1 VAGRLFVRAKQDP
14 YALVPAIT
22 RTIHEIAQD
31 QPVERASTLEDIRA
45 EVLSPDRLNAIVF
58 GGFAGVA
65 LLISVVGVAGV
76 LAFSVSGRTREFGI
90 RMALGA
96 HPRSILANVL
106 SEGLVIACI
115 GIAAG
120 CIAGFGL
127 TRLMGTFIPGV
138 QMPGALTFVASAVLI
153 LAAAVIASTVP
164 AARAA
169 KVDPVEALRS
179 E

>member
-1 VAGRLFVRAKQDP
+1 MAP
-14 YALVPAIT
+14 
-22 RTIHEIAQD
+22 D
-31 QPVERASTLEDIRA
+31 QPVERASTLKDIRA
-45 EVLSPDRLNAIVF
+45 EVLTPDRLNAIVF

-96 HPRSILANVL
+96 QRRDILTNVL
-106 SEGLVIACI
+106 VEGLVIASI
-115 GIAAG
+115 GVAAG
-120 CIAGFGL
+120 VVVAFAFASAIGKYIAGVQL
-127 TRLMGTFIPGV
+127 PGTLAFI
-138 QMPGALTFVASAVLI
+138 ASAVVL
-153 LAAAVIASTVP
+153 LAAAVIASAVP

-169 KVDPVEALRS
+169 SVNAVETLRS